1 VATFSVLG
9 GVLFHDRDTSVD
21 LVSDHFPASGKAGQN
36 RGFGSTLRQ
45 EKEAITFFSLSPT
58 TACFVDFPPGIKK
71 AQGRPPRYSRP
82 KMTKARNR
90 QR

>member
-9 GVLFHDRDTSVD
+9 CVLFHDRDTSVD
-21 LVSDHFPASGKAGQN
+21 LVGDHFPATGKAGQN

-58 TACFVDFPPGIKK
+58 TACFADFPSGIIKG
-71 AQGRPPRYSRP
+71 QW
-82 KMTKARNR
+82 
-90 QR
+90 